1 MARRYGEFGASAKC
15 QRLTFVVD
23 EPSFMLTALSSQN
36 EGVQNRIVSPRP
48 RGRPT
53 GAETPTKRRVKITAP
68 EFVLVSPD
76 LSPSVADVVEPL
88 AAAGHITNVD
98 SIEDREAQDVFE
110 QLRGQVGEFFRQ
122 GLVGNSIYFGV
133 PLSRYRRR
141 HFYCLPR
148 LPHV

>member
-1 MARRYGEFGASAKC
+1 MRAY
-15 QRLTFVVD
+15 
-23 EPSFMLTALSSQN
+23 
-36 EGVQNRIVSPRP
+36 RIGKFPPWPRW
-48 RGRPT
+48 RPT
-53 GAETPTKRRVKITAP
+53 GAETPTERRVKIIAP

-122 GLVGNSIYFGV
+122 GLVGNPIYFGV
-133 PLSRYRRR
+133 PLSRDRRR